1 MAREKGG
8 PHYVWGICTNL
19 DKDGNGNPCP
29 NCRSK
34 EKIKLS
40 IRDEFVCP
48 ECGEPLTKIKGGDGP
63 NWKLIGKI
71 IAAILV
77 LVGLC
82 IGIYFAFFNKSQP
95 VVGEPPK
102 PDTTVVNK
110 EKDDKEKVDETKEIV
125 DIKQLSIKDAKD
137 FTLAPGAT
145 KTLTYIAEPK
155 ENDEEPEWESSNPS
169 VATVTEDG
177 VVKAV
182 AEGKATITI
191 KASSVSA
198 TVNVEVRKV
207 EPKVQS
213 NNVNLGYGIYEGPT
227 KNGKAHGIGGL
238 IRFTRSYSIDLKK
251 ASGETVEVFSG
262 DKLVNVKMDNNRIIQ
277 GLLKRTDGSQ
287 RWIIIG

>member
-29 NCRSK
+29 NCKSK

-110 EKDDKEKVDETKEIV
+110 EKDDKEIVDETKEIV

-198 TVNVEVRKV
+198 TVNVEVKKV

>member
-29 NCRSK
+29 NCKSK

-82 IGIYFAFFNKSQP
+82 IGIYFTFFNKSQP

-198 TVNVEVRKV
+198 TVNVEVK
-207 EPKVQS
+207 KS

>member
-29 NCRSK
+29 NCKSK

-198 TVNVEVRKV
+198 TVNVEVKKV

>member
-29 NCRSK
+29 NCKSK

-71 IAAILV
+71 FAAILV

-125 DIKQLSIKDAKD
+125 DIKQLRIKDAKD

-145 KTLTYIAEPK
+145 KTLTYIAEPE

-198 TVNVEVRKV
+198 TVNVEVKKV

>member
-29 NCRSK
+29 NCKSK

-182 AEGKATITI
+182 AEG
-191 KASSVSA
+191 
-198 TVNVEVRKV
+198 V

>member
-29 NCRSK
+29 NCKSK

-182 AEGKATITI
+182 AEGKTTITI

-198 TVNVEVRKV
+198 TVNVEVKKV
-207 EPKVQS
+207 GPKVPPTGYVT
-213 NNVNLGYGIYEGPT
+213 NYNLGYGLYTGDI
-227 KNGKAHGIGGL
+227 KNGRPHGHGTITYKTTQRVVSWLDHVAH
-238 IRFTRSYSIDLKK
+238 
-251 ASGETVEVFSG
+251 SG
-262 DKLVNVKMDNNRIIQ
+262 DKYEGDFRDGVINGLGYLKTRDGNVIAIQ
-277 GLLKRTDGSQ
+277 
-287 RWIIIG
+287 